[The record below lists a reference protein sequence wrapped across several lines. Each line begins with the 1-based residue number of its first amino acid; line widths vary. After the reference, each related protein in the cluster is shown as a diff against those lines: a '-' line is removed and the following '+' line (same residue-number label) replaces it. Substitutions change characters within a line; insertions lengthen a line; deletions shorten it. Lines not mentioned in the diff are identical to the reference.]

1 MRIITLLLVIA
12 SVVLADDIS
21 IINPTASGPMTFAA
35 KKLEQILATQGH
47 NVVTKYS
54 SASNRGR
61 TIEFSVDASLRL
73 KPESY
78 ALSAT
83 DSLIRITGVDAKGA
97 MYGALGLAED
107 FRNGLTWAQINNRE
121 EEPQLAF
128 RAIKFNLP
136 WDSYRKSEALSLH
149 MDTVRDL
156 KFWQKFLDMMAEN
169 RFNVLSLWNLH
180 PFMYMVQPAGYPEV
194 QEFTPAEM
202 AEWQKFYHT
211 LFAMCAERGIE
222 TYIVFW
228 NIFVPPTFAKAHGV
242 ALDNLDHH
250 FFGKADTSEI
260 VKQYTHD
267 VIKQTLEEYPNL
279 TGIGFGLGEMMGG
292 MTPTERE
299 QWALDVIIPGVQSA
313 DRPAKL
319 IHRVPFSANRGSGGS
334 MNFATEKM
342 TRHALDTIEG
352 MDGPIWVEIKFN
364 WSHAHSTPKLVKV
377 HGGAIKDSYWNPM
390 PKNYKIT
397 WMARNEDFFC
407 LRWGE
412 PDFIREHIRL
422 NSKPYVG
429 GYFVGSECY
438 IPAKDFFTKLDAPVD
453 WQYAFE
459 RQWLFY
465 KEWGRLLYNPKT
477 ADDVFIDEFVHRFG
491 DDGQRLF
498 EAYKLAS
505 RMPLR
510 LASFQDLAWDFTLYS
525 EGFLAF
531 WDGKTRFI
539 NVNRLIDNPPLDPD
553 FLSIKEYVDL
563 RLNKKEIPAGKITPL
578 QLADDLVTDANR
590 ALELTEPIKTGGNA
604 TLMYETADV
613 KIWSLL
619 SLYFAE
625 KIRGAV
631 TLQMYRQTKNESHK
645 IKSMQHLKTALA
657 HWDKIVEITDPIYND
672 MPLVHLNNREDKI
685 YHWRKFRGE
694 AARDIKI
701 VEMENGNGD
710 QKEGR

>member
-438 IPAKDFFTKLDAPVD
+438 SVTFRLKTFSPNWMRRLIGNTLLSASGFFTKNGAVC
-453 WQYAFE
+453 
-459 RQWLFY
+459 
-465 KEWGRLLYNPKT
+465 
-477 ADDVFIDEFVHRFG
+477 
-491 DDGQRLF
+491 
-498 EAYKLAS
+498 S
-505 RMPLR
+505 
-510 LASFQDLAWDFTLYS
+510 
-525 EGFLAF
+525 
-531 WDGKTRFI
+531 
-539 NVNRLIDNPPLDPD
+539 
-553 FLSIKEYVDL
+553 
-563 RLNKKEIPAGKITPL
+563 ITPKQQTMYSSMNL
-578 QLADDLVTDANR
+578 SAALVMTVVDCSRPTSWPVACPCVWPR
-590 ALELTEPIKTGGNA
+590 FRTWPGILPSIPKAFSPFGTARRVLSTSTVSSTIRRSIPIFCQ
-604 TLMYETADV
+604 
-613 KIWSLL
+613 S
-619 SLYFAE
+619 
-625 KIRGAV
+625 
-631 TLQMYRQTKNESHK
+631 
-645 IKSMQHLKTALA
+645 KSMS
-657 HWDKIVEITDPIYND
+657 IS
-672 MPLVHLNNREDKI
+672 
-685 YHWRKFRGE
+685 G
-694 AARDIKI
+694 
-701 VEMENGNGD
+701 
-710 QKEGR
+710 